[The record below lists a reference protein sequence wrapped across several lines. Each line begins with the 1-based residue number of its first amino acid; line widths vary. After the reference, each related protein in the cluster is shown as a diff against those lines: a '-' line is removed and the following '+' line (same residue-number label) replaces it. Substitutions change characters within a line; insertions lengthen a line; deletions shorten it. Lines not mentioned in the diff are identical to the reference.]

1 MKQVIS
7 FSGGRTSA
15 FMTLEVLKLH
25 PHAEVIFMDTG
36 AEHPKTYEF
45 IRNFSRHFGIKITCL
60 RVMPNARMRKAS
72 TYEQLTVDQI
82 GPDLE
87 PWRRM
92 LRKYGHP
99 YVGGA
104 FCTDRM
110 KTVPFTKYC
119 DAWFGKGNYER
130 WLGIRTD
137 EPARLGNRG
146 PGFHY
151 LADISDFEKQ
161 DVIDWWSV
169 QAFDLGI
176 HEHLGNCV
184 FCIKKSLQKVALAAK
199 DEPELANEFIDAIY
213 GETARR
219 NGLPRMYRGKNTLP
233 GVIALF
239 GDIGRDELASRMKS
253 MRQYD
258 TGSCSESCEAFS
270 EFSPRVAEQLERD
283 ELDVERNEVRLTG
296 FESELD
302 ENY

>member
-15 FMTLEVLKLH
+15 YMTLEVLKIH
-25 PHAEVIFMDTG
+25 PNAEVIFMDTG

-45 IRNFSRHFGIKITCL
+45 IRNFSREFNVKITCL
-60 RVMPNARMRKAS
+60 RVMPNAKMRKAS

-82 GPDLE
+82 CNDLE

-119 DAWFGKGNYER
+119 DAWFGRGNYER
-130 WLGIRTD
+130 WLGIRID
-137 EPARLGNRG
+137 EPNRLGNRG
-146 PGFHY
+146 PGFNY

-161 DVIDWWSV
+161 DILDWWSV
-169 QAFDLGI
+169 QTFDLGI
-176 HEHLGNCV
+176 QEHLGNCV
-184 FCIKKSLQKVALAAK
+184 FCIKKSLQKVALATK
-199 DEPELANEFIDAIY
+199 DEPELANDFIDAIY

-219 NGLPRMYRGKNTLP
+219 KGLPTMYRGKNTLP
-233 GVIALF
+233 SLIALF
-239 GDIGRDELASRMKS
+239 ADTDRDELASRMVS

-270 EFSPRVAEQLERD
+270 EFSTRVVDKLDD
-283 ELDVERNEVRLTG
+283 EKE
-296 FESELD
+296 
-302 ENY
+302 

>member
-15 FMTLEVLKLH
+15 YMTLEVLKMH
-25 PHAEVIFMDTG
+25 PQAEVIFMDTG

-45 IRNFSRHFGIKITCL
+45 IRNFSHHFGVNITCL
-60 RVMPNARMRKAS
+60 RVVPNAVMRKAS
-72 TYEQLTVDQI
+72 AYEQLTVDDI

-119 DAWFGKGNYER
+119 DEKYGKGGYER
-130 WLGIRTD
+130 WLGIRAD
-137 EPARLGNRG
+137 EPNRLGNRG
-146 PGFHY
+146 KGFHY
-151 LADISDFEKQ
+151 LSDISDFEKQ
-161 DVIDWWSV
+161 DVIDWWSE
-169 QAFDLGI
+169 QPFDLGI
-176 HEHLGNCV
+176 QEHLGNCV

-199 DEPELANEFIDAIY
+199 DEPKLAAQFWQMIQDEDKKDDHI
-213 GETARR
+213 
-219 NGLPRMYRGKNTLP
+219 MYRYNNSLGD
-233 GVIALF
+233 VIALF
-239 GDIGRDELASRMKS
+239 ADVERDELASRMRS

-270 EFSPRVAEQLERD
+270 N
-283 ELDVERNEVRLTG
+283 EL
-296 FESELD
+296 
-302 ENY
+302 